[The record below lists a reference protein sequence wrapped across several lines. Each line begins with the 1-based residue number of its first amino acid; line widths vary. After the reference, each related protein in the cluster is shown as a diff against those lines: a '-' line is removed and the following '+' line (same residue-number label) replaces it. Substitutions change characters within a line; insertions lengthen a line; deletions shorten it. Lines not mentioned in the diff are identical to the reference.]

1 MGLYRN
7 FRNLYLNKRFYLWGV
22 GVALLFFLSYWFET
36 LFFIAAYALAVLALI
51 LFFDVI
57 FLFARKNQVLGK
69 RQLPERLSNG
79 DENRIGIELKNNY
92 PFKVNFEIIDELP
105 VQFQK
110 RDFLKQITL
119 PAKTSDVF
127 TYSVRPVARGAYFFG
142 ALNIYAN
149 GYFKLAKRRFVFDQ
163 AQEVACYPSFIQLRK
178 YEWMAMIKQPQ
189 FFGLKKIRRIGH
201 TMEFEQIKDYV
212 VGDDFRTINWKA
224 TAKASK
230 YMVNQF
236 QDETSQPV
244 YSILDVG
251 RVMKMP
257 FEGLKLLDYAIN
269 ATLAFSKVTLQKKD
283 KCGLLTFS
291 DKMHDIL
298 QASGQSTQMQAV
310 MEKLYQ
316 IDTNFSDSDFSNL
329 HNQLKY
335 RLKQRSMLMLYTNF
349 EHISALE
356 RQLTF
361 LKAIAKKHLL
371 IVIIFENTEV
381 RKLIEKPSEQ
391 LWDIYEKTIA
401 EKFDYDKKRMVL
413 LLRKHNIQ
421 TLLTTPQDL
430 TINAINKYLEIKA
443 RGLF

>member
-1 MGLYRN
+1 MGLYLH

-22 GVALLFFLSYWFET
+22 GLALLLFLSYWFET
-36 LFFIAAYALAVLALI
+36 LFFIAAYALGVFTLI
-51 LFFDVI
+51 LFFDVV
-57 FLFARKNQVLGK
+57 FLFAGKNQVTGK
-69 RQLPERLSNG
+69 RQLPEKLSNG
-79 DENRIGIELKNNY
+79 DENGIGVLVGNNY
-92 PFKVNFEIIDELP
+92 PFKVWLEIIDELP

-110 RDFLKQITL
+110 RDFLKHITL
-119 PAKTSDVF
+119 PSKTADAF
-127 TYSVRPVARGAYFFG
+127 TYSVRPVARGAYLFG
-142 ALNIYAN
+142 SLNIYAN
-149 GYFKLAKRRFVFDQ
+149 GFFRLAKRRFVFDQ
-163 AQEVACYPSFIQLRK
+163 SQEVACYPSFIQLRK
-178 YEWMAMIKQPQ
+178 YEWMAMVKQPQ

-269 ATLAFSKVTLQKKD
+269 ASLAFSKVTLQKKD

-291 DKMHDIL
+291 DKVHDIL
-298 QASGQSTQMQAV
+298 LASGQSTQMQSV
-310 MEKLYQ
+310 MEKLYR

-381 RKLIEKPSEQ
+381 LKLIEKPSEQ

-421 TLLTTPQDL
+421 TLLTSPQDL